1 MTQVAKEGLSD
12 SSRETYL
19 RELYQEAQGGD
30 KNAIEELSH
39 IALGRN
45 DLPLAKDLVRSLEN
59 QNKNEG

>member
-1 MTQVAKEGLSD
+1 MAQIVREGVSD
-12 SSRETYL
+12 SSREAYL

-45 DLPLAKDLVRSLEN
+45 DLPLAKDLVKSLEN